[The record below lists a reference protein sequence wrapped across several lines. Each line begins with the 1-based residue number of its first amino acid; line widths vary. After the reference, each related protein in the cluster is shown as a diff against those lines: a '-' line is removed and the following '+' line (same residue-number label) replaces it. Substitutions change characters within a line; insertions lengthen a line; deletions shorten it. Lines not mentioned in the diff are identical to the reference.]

1 MINWL
6 ISVIGDIPQ
15 DYYFLVII
23 SACVLVIIVVVNVI
37 NLFFS
42 PFSQFK

>member
-6 ISVIGDIPQ
+6 ISIIGTVPEQ
-15 DYYFLVII
+15 YEFLVITT
-23 SACVLVIIVVVNVI
+23 ALVLVVIVVVNVI

-42 PFSQFK
+42 PFRTFK

>member
-6 ISVIGDIPQ
+6 YSVIGSVPQ
-15 DYYFLVII
+15 EYEHIVYITA
-23 SACVLVIIVVVNVI
+23 SVLVVIVVTNVI

-42 PFSQFK
+42 PFRSFK

>member
-6 ISVIGDIPQ
+6 ISVIGEIPAE
-15 DYYFLVII
+15 YSYILYVTA
-23 SACVLVIIVVVNVI
+23 SVLVVIVVTNVI

-42 PFSQFK
+42 PFRSFK